1 MDALIKDFFDAWE
14 EEIAAY
20 QEVSLALSQQKHA
33 LIKWDISHFQEASQ
47 RSAILISQAHKATN
61 ARNDLMETLLVMNDA
76 STQTHSL
83 KNIGEL
89 LEGDEER
96 ERAQV
101 FFKVFANTL
110 KTIDKLSSENK
121 ELIRTG
127 LELVGDNLE
136 MIADIIDRDRV
147 YSRVGMIHQKRSSIL
162 LNKRIRVE
170 DICSSCSG

>member
-1 MDALIKDFFDAWE
+1 MDALRKDFFDAWE

-20 QEVSLALSQQKHA
+20 QEVSLVLSQQKHA
-33 LIKWDISHFQEASQ
+33 LMKWDITYFQETSQ
-47 RSAILISQAHKATN
+47 QAVILISQAHKATN
-61 ARNDLMETLLVMNDA
+61 TRNDLMETLLVMCDA
-76 STQTHSL
+76 TTQSHSL
-83 KNIGEL
+83 KNISEL
-89 LEGDEER
+89 FEEEEEQ

-136 MIADIIDRDRV
+136 MIADIIDHDRV

-162 LNKRIRVE
+162 LNKRI
-170 DICSSCSG
+170 

>member
-1 MDALIKDFFDAWE
+1 VG
-14 EEIAAY
+14 Y
-20 QEVSLALSQQKHA
+20 RPVSRDQPADGDPH
-33 LIKWDISHFQEASQ
+33 
-47 RSAILISQAHKATN
+47 RQAHKATVT
-61 ARNDLMETLLVMNDA
+61 RNDLMETLLVMRDLPIANY
-76 STQTHSL
+76 SL

-89 LEGDEER
+89 FDEEDA
-96 ERAQV
+96 EKSQV

-110 KTIDKLSSENK
+110 KTIDKLSAENK

-162 LNKRIRVE
+162 LNKRI
-170 DICSSCSG
+170 

>member
-1 MDALIKDFFDAWE
+1 MDALTKDFFDAWE

-20 QEVSLALSQQKHA
+20 QEVSLALTQQKHA
-33 LIKWDISHFQEASQ
+33 LMKWDISHFQQASQ
-47 RSAILISQAHKATN
+47 QTAILISQAHKATT
-61 ARNDLMETLLVMNDA
+61 ARNDLMETLLVMHDA
-76 STQTHSL
+76 SADTHTL
-83 KNIGEL
+83 RNIGEL
-89 LEGDEER
+89 LPQEEEQ

-110 KTIDKLSSENK
+110 KAIDKLSAENK

-127 LELVGDNLE
+127 LEMVGDNLE

-162 LNKRIRVE
+162 LNKRI
-170 DICSSCSG
+170 